1 MKKIKILG
9 LIQLS
14 VLICFLACI
23 HISCG
28 TGSLEKARTE
38 KHKYDSIANMQ
49 KELATQDSLANAQ
62 NSGSDTIAKM
72 PTIGNDTLPKTN
84 NMPRKLLRP
93 KPNSEN
99 IPQVNNNQKQAIL
112 GYSYFKKITR
122 EETRNINVNVLAINQ
137 NSKTDQ
143 LKVALV
149 NDLKEINKQINA
161 EKKYDTASYFTRD
174 NIFFY
179 KYLTI
184 SLKDPANSFKIV
196 SLHENDR
203 QLIDTLNLNKWQWA
217 VTPTTDLKTATL
229 NIVVYAESPDGT
241 PKLIE
246 TRIIP
251 VTIAIDNMSVW
262 RVIWLWLYDHPES
275 FLTLIIIPLIIYF
288 GKKLIERKKKRNA
301 NDET

>member
-1 MKKIKILG
+1 MKKRKILG
-9 LIQLS
+9 LAPLS
-14 VLICFLACI
+14 VLIFGLAFI
-23 HISCG
+23 HFNCASP
-28 TGSLEKARTE
+28 SMRLEAMKQHQA
-38 KHKYDSIANMQ
+38 DSIANVQ
-49 KELATQDSLANAQ
+49 KEQAIQDSLAKIKSTGQ
-62 NSGSDTIAKM
+62 DTVAMK
-72 PTIGNDTLPKTN
+72 PNKHDDTLAGGNQK
-84 NMPRKLLRP
+84 PRKLLRP
-93 KPNSEN
+93 TPIPEN
-99 IPQVNNNQKQAIL
+99 VPQVDNNQKQAIL
-112 GYSYFKKITR
+112 GYSYFKKICR

-143 LKVALV
+143 LKVALI

-161 EKKYDTASYFTRD
+161 EKKYDTASYFTKE

-241 PKLIE
+241 QKLIE

-251 VTIAIDNMSVW
+251 ITIAIDNMSVW

-301 NDET
+301 TDET

>member
-1 MKKIKILG
+1 MKKRKILG
-9 LIQLS
+9 LAPIS
-14 VLICFLACI
+14 VLIFGLAFI
-23 HISCG
+23 HFNCASP
-28 TGSLEKARTE
+28 SMRLEAMKQHQA
-38 KHKYDSIANMQ
+38 DSIANIQ
-49 KELATQDSLANAQ
+49 KEQAYQDSINKAQ
-62 NSGSDTIAKM
+62 STGQDTPNLQ
-72 PTIGNDTLPKTN
+72 PTKGNDSTAAIKPNHNKILT
-84 NMPRKLLRP
+84 P
-93 KPNSEN
+93 KPNAEN
-99 IPQVNNNQKQAIL
+99 ILLVDNNQKQAIL
-112 GYSYFKKITR
+112 GYSYFKKICR
-122 EETRNINVNVLAINQ
+122 EETRNINVNVMAINQ

-143 LKVALV
+143 LKVALI

-161 EKKYDTASYFTRD
+161 EKKYDTASYFTKE

-241 PKLIE
+241 QKLIE

-251 VTIAIDNMSVW
+251 ITIAIDNMSVW

-288 GKKLIERKKKRNA
+288 GKKLIERKKKRSA
-301 NDET
+301 TDET